1 MQTKAHAVSWEG
13 LAALPN
19 PSKLGSGDYVN
30 IIDPALDVEVVL
42 SPTSQGDQ
50 QFGDLAL
57 GIARWS
63 QEAARWIAVASQT
76 VSRQIPAVVA
86 RAFTLTFGVVAN
98 PAAPS
103 VGQVIPQLPAYNGL
117 PPGIYVLL
125 NLDSSPD
132 IDKTIVVP
140 FNPAAGRPSSSGF
153 YQDFTADNG
162 GNAAPSSLAGG
173 WKSTDA
179 LGPAVK
185 LPVSRNLELTFSADY
200 DGGSV
205 YVQGSRFGRPT
216 YEVVTAV
223 AGSKVPT
230 KNVYDEI
237 SQLAL
242 ITPGTKGTI
251 DVGLGAMLG
260 LRSIPAGTIVLY
272 VDDAL
277 AAQSEY
283 KQADG
288 AIVLAAAKIPDGKR
302 IYRVIG

>member
-1 MQTKAHAVSWEG
+1 MQIKAHAVSWEG
-13 LAALPN
+13 LAALPS
-19 PSKLGSGDYVN
+19 PSKLGSGEYLNLV
-30 IIDPALDVEVVL
+30 DPAIDVEVFL
-42 SPTSQGDQ
+42 SPNTQGDQ

-63 QEAARWIAVASQT
+63 QEAARWVAVASQT

-125 NLDSSPD
+125 NLDASQD
-132 IDKTIVVP
+132 VEKTIVVP
-140 FNPAAGRPSSSGF
+140 FNPAAGRPAASGF

-162 GNAAPSSLAGG
+162 GNIAATTLASG
-173 WKSTDA
+173 WKSTDS
-179 LGPAVK
+179 LGPSVK

-205 YVQGSRFGRPT
+205 YVQGSRFGRPV

-230 KNVYDEI
+230 KMVLDDV

-242 ITPGTKGTI
+242 MAPGTKGTI
-251 DVGLGAMLG
+251 DVGLGSVLG

-277 AAQSEY
+277 AAQADY
-283 KQADG
+283 KQVDG
-288 AIVLAAAKIPDGKR
+288 AIVLSAAKQPDGKR